1 MDSSKSLTTITSN
14 KEKRFLFHVP
24 SKNIMLPFKAVSRID
39 AQHQFMNSDAAHY
52 YGQAV
57 LLTPDD

>member
-1 MDSSKSLTTITSN
+1 MDSSKSPTTITNN

>member
-1 MDSSKSLTTITSN
+1 MDSSKLATMITNSR
-14 KEKRFLFHVP
+14 EKRFLFHVP
-24 SKNIMLPFKAVSRID
+24 SMNLLFPFKAVSRID